1 VISLEDWALIRHL
14 RRSEGLSQRAIA
26 RQLGIARDTMAGA
39 LASDGPPKYERA
51 STPSAINE
59 VEPRIRAL
67 LVAYPQMPATVLA
80 ERVGWTGSI
89 SWFRGRVR
97 AIRPEYLP
105 ADPVDRLE
113 HPTGRAI
120 QCDLWFPAPKIGVG
134 YGQETMLPVL
144 VMVAAFSRSIAGVML
159 PSRQTMDLVA
169 GMWQLLS
176 TSFAAVPHELSW
188 DNEAGIGH
196 RGRLTDPVT
205 ALMGTLGSR
214 LVQLKPYDPES
225 KGMVER
231 ANRYLETS
239 FLPGRSFTSPQ
250 DFNNQLG
257 QWLPVANRRRLRVLD
272 GRPTDFLDADR
283 AQMLTLPPV
292 APTVETVASVR
303 LGRDYYVR
311 VAGNDYSVDS
321 HAIGQL
327 VDVTTTLAQVTVARA
342 GRRLAAHD
350 RCWAARQTLTDP
362 AHVATAAALRQQFQ
376 TGPPWAASDHLV
388 RDLAD
393 YDRAVS
399 TSPPA
404 QRLPT
409 MRWRDHGRGPDEG
422 RPALRP
428 STQSTPHPRVG
439 RPAGRASPRRHLD

>member
-14 RRSEGLSQRAIA
+14 HRSEGLSQRAIA
-26 RQLGIARDTMAGA
+26 RQLGIARDTVAAA
-39 LASDGPPKYERA
+39 LASDGPPKYQREPVA
-51 STPSAINE
+51 SAINA

-67 LVAYPQMPATVLA
+67 LSGYPQMPATVIA

-89 SWFRGRVR
+89 SWFRERVR

-113 HPTGRAI
+113 HPPGRVI
-120 QCDLWFPAPKIGVG
+120 QCDLWFPAPKIAVG
-134 YGQETMLPVL
+134 FGQEAMLPVL
-144 VMVAAFSRSIAGVML
+144 VMVAAFSRFIAAVML

-176 TSFAAVPHELSW
+176 KSFTAVPHELWW
-188 DNEAGIGH
+188 DNEAGIGR

-225 KGMVER
+225 KGIVER

-239 FLPGRSFTSPQ
+239 FLPGRSFTSPH
-250 DFNNQLG
+250 DFNAQLA
-257 QWLPVANRRRLRVLD
+257 QWLPTANARRVRVLD
-272 GRPTDFLDADR
+272 GRPIDFLDPDR
-283 AQMLTLPPV
+283 AKMLALPPV
-292 APTVETVASVR
+292 APVVETVTSMR

-311 VAGNDYSVDS
+311 VAGNDYSVDPS
-321 HAIGQL
+321 AIGQL
-327 VDVTTTLAQVTVARA
+327 IDVRTTLARVTVCRS
-342 GRRLAAHD
+342 GLLLADHD

-362 AHVATAAALRQQFQ
+362 GHVETAAALRHQFQ
-376 TGPPWAASDHLV
+376 HGPPPVAGDHLV

-393 YDRAVS
+393 YDRAFGVDFTGS
-399 TSPPA
+399 TTGFDGEVA
-404 QRLPT
+404 
-409 MRWRDHGRGPDEG
+409 
-422 RPALRP
+422 
-428 STQSTPHPRVG
+428 
-439 RPAGRASPRRHLD
+439 

>member
-14 RRSEGLSQRAIA
+14 HRSEGLSRRAIA
-26 RQLGIARDTMAGA
+26 RQLGIARDTVAAA
-39 LASDGPPKYERA
+39 LLSEGPPKYEREPVA
-51 STPSAINE
+51 SAINA

-67 LVAYPQMPATVLA
+67 LSAYPQMPATVIA

-89 SWFRGRVR
+89 SWFRERVR
-97 AIRPEYLP
+97 AIRPQYLP

-113 HPTGRAI
+113 HPPGRVI
-120 QCDLWFPAPKIGVG
+120 QCDLWFPAPKIPVG
-134 YGQETMLPVL
+134 FGQEAMAPVL
-144 VMVAAFSRSIAGVML
+144 VMVAAFSRFIAAVML

-176 TSFAAVPHELSW
+176 QSFTGVPHELWW
-188 DNEAGIGH
+188 DNEAGIGR

-239 FLPGRSFTSPQ
+239 FLPGRSFASPD
-250 DFNNQLG
+250 DFNTQLA
-257 QWLPVANRRRLRVLD
+257 QWLPIANSRRVRVLD
-272 GRPTDFLDADR
+272 GRPLDFLDPDR
-283 AQMLTLPPV
+283 AQMLALPPV
-292 APTVETVASVR
+292 APVVDTVAQLR

-311 VAGNDYSVDS
+311 VAGNDYSVDPS
-321 HAIGQL
+321 AIGQL
-327 VDVTTTLAQVTVARA
+327 VDVRTTLAHVTVSRS
-342 GRRLAAHD
+342 GRLLAAHD

-362 AHVATAAALRQQFQ
+362 AHVETAAALRHHFQ
-376 TGPPWAASDHLV
+376 HGPPPAASDHLV

-393 YDRAVS
+393 YDRAFGVDFTSS
-399 TSPPA
+399 TTGVDGEVA
-404 QRLPT
+404 
-409 MRWRDHGRGPDEG
+409 
-422 RPALRP
+422 
-428 STQSTPHPRVG
+428 
-439 RPAGRASPRRHLD
+439 

>member
-1 VISLEDWALIRHL
+1 MISLEDWALIRHL
-14 RRSEGLSQRAIA
+14 HRSEGLSQRAIA
-26 RQLGIARDTMAGA
+26 RQLGIARDTVAA
-39 LASDGPPKYERA
+39 AVASDGPPKYERT
-51 STPSAINE
+51 SVPSAIDA

-67 LVAYPQMPATVLA
+67 LSTYPQLQATVLA

-89 SWFRGRVR
+89 SWFRERVR

-113 HPTGRAI
+113 HPPGRVI
-120 QCDLWFPAPKIGVG
+120 QCDLWFPAPKIPVG
-134 YGQETMLPVL
+134 FGQEAMLPVL
-144 VMVAAFSRSIAGVML
+144 VMVAAFSRFIAAVML

-169 GMWQLLS
+169 GMWQLLAG
-176 TSFAAVPHELSW
+176 SFAAVPHELWW
-188 DNEAGIGH
+188 DNEAGIGR

-239 FLPGRSFTSPQ
+239 FLPGRTFSSPA
-250 DFNNQLG
+250 DFNHQLQ
-257 QWLPVANRRRLRVLD
+257 QWLPTANRRRVRALD
-272 GRPTDFLDADR
+272 GLPIDFLDADR

-292 APTVETVASVR
+292 APVVQTVTSVR

-311 VAGNDYSVDS
+311 VAGNDYSVDPS
-321 HAIGQL
+321 AIGQL
-327 VDVTTTLAQVTVARA
+327 VEVSTTLAQVTVSRA
-342 GRRLAAHD
+342 GHLLAAHD

-362 AHVATAAALRQQFQ
+362 VHVAAAAALRQQFQ
-376 TGPPWAASDHLV
+376 AGPPPAGGDHLV

-393 YDRAVS
+393 YDRAFGVDFTTAI
-399 TSPPA
+399 TSSDGEVA
-404 QRLPT
+404 
-409 MRWRDHGRGPDEG
+409 
-422 RPALRP
+422 
-428 STQSTPHPRVG
+428 
-439 RPAGRASPRRHLD
+439 